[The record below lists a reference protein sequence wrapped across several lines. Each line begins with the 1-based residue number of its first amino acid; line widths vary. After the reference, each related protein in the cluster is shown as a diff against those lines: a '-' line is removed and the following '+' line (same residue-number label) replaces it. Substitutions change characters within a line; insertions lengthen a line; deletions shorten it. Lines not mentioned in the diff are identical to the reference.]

1 MSLLFILE
9 NNLDLFYVV
18 TDIDGNIITNNTL
31 FKSYVSHIQPK
42 KITDIV
48 DIDTDREDF
57 VEAIKK
63 AIKQS
68 PDPARVYARTKHKNL
83 SERFNVWNIFVIG
96 DRINFIGIQLVD
108 VTSITS
114 HEYQRQKALL
124 EEFRFMLSHEIRQPF
139 SSINSLTKMLR
150 DTPSESEKNE
160 LLEMIDTCVNKLD
173 QAIKTLINKVAR
185 EL

>member
-1 MSLLFILE
+1 MSLLYILE

-18 TDIDGNIITNNTL
+18 TDLEGNILTNNSL

-48 DIDTDREDF
+48 DIETDREDF
-57 VEAIKK
+57 IDAIKK

-68 PDPARVYARTKHKNL
+68 PVT
-83 SERFNVWNIFVIG
+83 
-96 DRINFIGIQLVD
+96 FIGIQLVD

-114 HEYQRQKALL
+114 HEYQRQRALL
-124 EEFRFMLSHEIRQPF
+124 DEFRFMLSHEIRQPF

-150 DTPSESEKNE
+150 DTPSESEKIA
-160 LLEMIDTCVNKLD
+160 LLEMIDACVNKLD
-173 QAIKTLINKVAR
+173 EAIKTLVNKAAR
-185 EL
+185 EI

>member
-18 TDIDGNIITNNTL
+18 TDLEGNILTNNSL
-31 FKSYVSHIQPK
+31 FKAYVSHIQPS

-48 DIDTDREDF
+48 DIETDREDLID
-57 VEAIKK
+57 AIKK

-68 PDPARVYARTKHKNL
+68 PDPVRVYARTKHKNL
-83 SERFNVWNIFVIG
+83 SHRYNIWNCFAIG
-96 DRINFIGIQLVD
+96 DRITFIGIQLVD

-114 HEYQRQKALL
+114 HEYQRQRALL

-139 SSINSLTKMLR
+139 ASINSLTKMLR
-150 DTPSESEKNE
+150 DTPSETERIA
-160 LLEMIDTCVNKLD
+160 LLEMVDACVLKLD
-173 QAIKTLINKVAR
+173 EAIKTLVKKASR
-185 EL
+185 EI

>member
-18 TDIDGNIITNNTL
+18 TDLEGNILTNNSL

-48 DIDTDREDF
+48 DIETDREDF
-57 VEAIKK
+57 IDAIKK

-96 DRINFIGIQLVD
+96 DRITFIGIQLVD

-114 HEYQRQKALL
+114 HEYQRQRALL
-124 EEFRFMLSHEIRQPF
+124 DEFRFMLSHEIRQPF

-150 DTPSESEKNE
+150 DTPSESEKIA
-160 LLEMIDTCVNKLD
+160 LLEMIDACVNKLD
-173 QAIKTLINKVAR
+173 EAIKTLVNKAAR
-185 EL
+185 EI